1 MIFFIPLS
9 VQEKKKMLS
18 TDYNV
23 DVPVVSPENCHSS
36 YKEQNARC
44 FRAGDQYSIEL
55 ICSDANN

>member
-1 MIFFIPLS
+1 
-9 VQEKKKMLS
+9 MLS

-44 FRAGDQYSIEL
+44 FRDGDQIEL